1 MGLSFTQKVICFC
14 VKTKEVDMAK
24 SIKLQILS
32 RIYGRG
38 RGWSFSPND
47 FKADFKPWEINNSLE
62 DLTNEGKIRRISRG
76 LYDYPMYSNILNKF
90 VTPDMEQV
98 AYALARKFAWRI
110 QPTGETALNYL
121 GLSTQVTGKCLYLS
135 DGPSKKYDILG
146 QQLEFKHNIF
156 REAIISDNNT
166 ILVVQ
171 AIKAVGENN
180 ITKEFKGKMK
190 AKFTH
195 EEWHKIKKSS
205 SKVTGWVYK
214 VISEL
219 ADKDDNK

>member
-1 MGLSFTQKVICFC
+1 MCFC
-14 VKTKEVDMAK
+14 VKIEDLNMIK
-24 SIKLQILS
+24 SVKSQILS

-38 RGWSFSPND
+38 RGWAFSPND
-47 FKADFKPWEINNSLE
+47 FKADFKPWEISNSLE

-76 LYDYPMYSNILNKF
+76 LYDYPMYSRILNKF
-90 VTPDMEQV
+90 VAPDMEQV

-121 GLSTQVTGKCLYLS
+121 GISTQVVGRSLYFS

-156 REAIISDNNT
+156 REAVITDRNT

-171 AIKAVGENN
+171 AIKAIGEKN
-180 ITKEFKGKMK
+180 ITNEFKEKMN
-190 AKFTH
+190 AKFTYK
-195 EEWHKIKKSS
+195 EWGKIKKAS

-214 VISEL
+214 VISEF
-219 ADKDDNK
+219 ADKDFNK

>member
-1 MGLSFTQKVICFC
+1 MCFC
-14 VKTKEVDMAK
+14 VKIKDGNMTKSV
-24 SIKLQILS
+24 KLQILS

-38 RGWSFSPND
+38 RGWAFSPND

-76 LYDYPMYSNILNKF
+76 LYDYPMYSNILKKI

-121 GLSTQVTGKCLYLS
+121 GISTQVVGKSSYFS

-156 REAIISDNNT
+156 REAVISDNNT

-180 ITKEFKGKMK
+180 ITNELKEKLK
-190 AKFTH
+190 AKFTQ
-195 EEWHKIKKSS
+195 EEWVKIKKAS

-219 ADKDDNK
+219 AEKKDN